1 MSGMEFAPNSNK
13 YKQEQKEAA
22 EKRVQKP
29 VVQGGAKTK
38 KKSDISK
45 IGDVFISEDIKN
57 VKSYVLMDVL
67 VPAIKKAIS
76 DIVTNGIDMILYGE
90 TGRSTKRT
98 STDRFSYSSCYSGDS
113 RSSRPAE
120 SRNRFEYDDIVFISR
135 SDAARVQEELANVI
149 DRYGFVTVLDYY
161 DMAEIT
167 APHTANKYG
176 WMSKQSIIHAD
187 IIRAR
192 DGYIIKLPKAM
203 PID

>member
-1 MSGMEFAPNSNK
+1 MAEMELLPNSHK
-13 YKQEQKEAA
+13 YKQEQKEAS
-22 EKRVQKP
+22 EKRVKAP
-29 VVQGGAKTK
+29 VVTNGAKTK
-38 KKSDISK
+38 KKSEISK
-45 IGDVFISEDIKN
+45 LGDVFISEDIKN

-90 TGRSTKRT
+90 TGRSSKRA
-98 STDRFSYSSCYSGDS
+98 STDRFSYSSCYSG
-113 RSSRPAE
+113 
-120 SRNRFEYDDIVFISR
+120 SRNDRPSESNRGRFEYDDIIFTSR
-135 SDAARVQEELANVI
+135 ADAARVQEELANVI

-176 WMSKQSIIHAD
+176 WMSRQSIIHAD

-192 DGYIIKLPKAM
+192 DGYIIRLPKAM

>member
-22 EKRVQKP
+22 ERRVEKP
-29 VVQGGAKTK
+29 VVGGAKTK
-38 KKSDISK
+38 KKSDIAK

-90 TGRSTKRT
+90 TGRSSKRST
-98 STDRFSYSSCYSGDS
+98 TDRFSYSSCYSEP
-113 RSSRPAE
+113 RSNRGSE
-120 SRNRFEYDDIVFISR
+120 SNRGRFEYDDIIFVTR
-135 SDAARVQEELANVI
+135 TDAARVQEELANVI

-176 WMSKQSIIHAD
+176 WISKQSIIHAD

>member
-1 MSGMEFAPNSNK
+1 MAEMELLPNSHK

-22 EKRVQKP
+22 EKKRVEKP

-38 KKSDISK
+38 KKSEIAK

-90 TGRSTKRT
+90 TGRSSKRA
-98 STDRFSYSSCYSGDS
+98 STDRFSYSSCYSGSKTERPTDY
-113 RSSRPAE
+113 RS
-120 SRNRFEYDDIVFISR
+120 RFEYDDIIFASR
-135 SDAARVQEELANVI
+135 ADAARVQEEMANVI

-167 APHTANKYG
+167 APHTASKYG
-176 WMSKQSIIHAD
+176 WMSRQSIIHAD

>member
-1 MSGMEFAPNSNK
+1 MAEMELLPNSHK
-13 YKQEQKEAA
+13 YKQEQREAA
-22 EKRVQKP
+22 EKRVKAP
-29 VVQGGAKTK
+29 VVTNSAKTK
-38 KKSDISK
+38 KKSEIAK

-90 TGRSTKRT
+90 TGRSTKRAT
-98 STDRFSYSSCYSGDS
+98 TDRFSYSSCYSDS
-113 RSSRPAE
+113 KRDRPSKSSRA
-120 SRNRFEYDDIVFISR
+120 RFDYDDIIFASR
-135 SDAARVQEELANVI
+135 ADAARVQEEMVNVI
-149 DRYGFVTVLDYY
+149 ERYGYVTVLDYY

-167 APHTANKYG
+167 APHTSSKYG

-192 DGYIIKLPKAM
+192 DGYVIKLPKAL
-203 PID
+203 PLD

>member
-1 MSGMEFAPNSNK
+1 MGDMEFTPNSNR
-13 YKQEQKEAA
+13 YKQEQKELA
-22 EKRVQKP
+22 ERRVEKP
-29 VVQGGAKTK
+29 VVGGAKTK
-38 KKSDISK
+38 KKSDIAK

-90 TGRSTKRT
+90 TGRSSKRS

-113 RSSRPAE
+113 RGSRTTE
-120 SRNRFEYDDIVFISR
+120 SRNRFEYDDIIFASR
-135 SDAARVQEELANVI
+135 ADAARVQEELANVI

>member
-1 MSGMEFAPNSNK
+1 MAEMELLPNSHK
-13 YKQEQKEAA
+13 YKQEQKEVA

-29 VVQGGAKTK
+29 LVGGAKTK
-38 KKSDISK
+38 KKSEISK

-90 TGRSTKRT
+90 TGRSNKRA
-98 STDRFSYSSCYSGDS
+98 STDRFSYSSCYAGS
-113 RSSRPAE
+113 RNDRPSE
-120 SRNRFEYDDIVFISR
+120 SRNRFEYDDIVFASR
-135 SDAARVQEELANVI
+135 PDAARVQEELANVI
-149 DRYGFVTVLDYY
+149 ERYGFVTVLDYY

-176 WMSKQSIIHAD
+176 WMSRQSIIHAD
-187 IIRAR
+187 IIRVR
-192 DGYIIKLPKAM
+192 DGYVIKLPKAM

>member
-22 EKRVQKP
+22 ERRVEKP
-29 VVQGGAKTK
+29 VVGGAKTK
-38 KKSDISK
+38 KKSDIAK

-90 TGRSTKRT
+90 TGRSSKRST
-98 STDRFSYSSCYSGDS
+98 TDRFSYSSCYSDP
-113 RSSRPAE
+113 RSSRASE
-120 SRNRFEYDDIVFISR
+120 SNRGRFEYDDIVFVSR
-135 SDAARVQEELANVI
+135 ADAVRVQEELANVI

>member
-22 EKRVQKP
+22 ERRVEKP
-29 VVQGGAKTK
+29 VVGGAKTK
-38 KKSDISK
+38 KKSEIAK

-90 TGRSTKRT
+90 TGRSSKRS
-98 STDRFSYSSCYSGDS
+98 STDRFSYNSCYSEPRSS
-113 RSSRPAE
+113 RSSE
-120 SRNRFEYDDIVFISR
+120 SSKGRFEYDDIIFASR

-149 DRYGFVTVLDYY
+149 ERYGFVTVLDYY